1 MKRKYKLHAIAL
13 NNGDIIQIE
22 NGETS
27 MNKELKTVVNQLKD
41 NNNIQTGEDG
51 GSLLMTLAEYLAP
64 VTYQPLGLFRHPS
77 YDPVTKDYSL
87 KGTLCSLYLI
97 IYKWNEYKFVVTES
111 VEENPSP
118 GGTCYS
124 GTVELYYE

>member
-1 MKRKYKLHAIAL
+1 
-13 NNGDIIQIE
+13 
-22 NGETS
+22 
-27 MNKELKTVVNQLKD
+27 MNKELENVVNQLKAND
-41 NNNIQTGEDG
+41 NLQTGEDG
-51 GSLLMTLAEYLAP
+51 GVALSTLADNLVP
-64 VTYQPLGLFRHPS
+64 VYWNALGLFRHPS

-111 VEENPSP
+111 VEELPSP

>member
-1 MKRKYKLHAIAL
+1 
-13 NNGDIIQIE
+13 
-22 NGETS
+22 
-27 MNKELKTVVNQLKD
+27 MNKELKNVVNQLKAND
-41 NNNIQTGEDG
+41 NLQTGEDG
-51 GSLLMTLAEYLAP
+51 GVALSTLADNLEP
-64 VTYQPLGLFRHPS
+64 VTHHPLGLFRPPS

-87 KGTLCSLYLI
+87 KGTLCRLCLI